1 MHLLQCL
8 KQPVFIHFQF
18 IQNGFL
24 ELLENE
30 DASVE
35 VLKILFKTSF

>member
-1 MHLLQCL
+1 MLQYL
-8 KQPVFIHFQF
+8 KQPVVIHFQF

-24 ELLENE
+24 ELLEND

-35 VLKILFKTSF
+35 VLKILFKVSF